1 MGTPVRMKSKWVCRL
16 SITFNILVI
25 IAFMTLGLR
34 YWRFY
39 HNSISG
45 PSATDELTSGFSWPD
60 GKKMALSFTFDD
72 AYYSHIDSIVPL
84 FDRYGIKAT
93 FYVSMWRLAP
103 REEAWKKAISNG
115 HEIGNHTYNHPC
127 SGNHDFITGNSL
139 EDYTI
144 QRMRFELYSA
154 NEFIE
159 EILGVCPVS
168 FAYPCGATFVG
179 RGVEVESYVP
189 LISQMFESGRLY
201 GESMVNPVLCDMA
214 QLPAEELD
222 GKSFDEIKE
231 LIETAKSS
239 GNWLILAGHE
249 IGEGEKE
256 TSRLS
261 VIEAIC
267 EYSKDPSNGIWVD
280 NIHNISSYIREK
292 RGNEPFVWMPDE
304 KNPAQKAFSK
314 LWSKYYVIKSKNQAM
329 PK

>member
-1 MGTPVRMKSKWVCRL
+1 MGTPVRMKPKWICRL

-25 IAFMTLGLR
+25 IAFIILGMR

-39 HNSISG
+39 HNSRSGQSG
-45 PSATDELTSGFSWPD
+45 PDETTTGFSWPD
-60 GKKMALSFTFDD
+60 GKTMALSFTFDD

-84 FDRYGIKAT
+84 LDRYEIKAT

-159 EILGVCPVS
+159 EMLGVCPVS
-168 FAYPCGATFVG
+168 FAYPCGATFIG
-179 RGVEVESYVP
+179 RGTGVESYVP
-189 LISQMFESGRLY
+189 LVSEIFESGRLY
-201 GESMVNPVLCDMA
+201 GESMVNPALCDMA
-214 QLPAEELD
+214 QLPAEMLD
-222 GKSFDEIKE
+222 GKSFDEIKD
-231 LIETAKSS
+231 LIEKAKSS
-239 GNWLILAGHE
+239 GNWLILAGHDT
-249 IGEGEKE
+249 GEGKKE
-256 TSRLS
+256 ASSLS

-267 EYSKDPSNGIWVD
+267 EYSLDPSNGIWID
-280 NIHNISSYIREK
+280 NIHNIASFIREK
-292 RGNEPFVWMPDE
+292 RGEEPFVQ
-304 KNPAQKAFSK
+304 NPADQHPVQKIFSK
-314 LWSKYYVIKSKNQAM
+314 LWSKYYVLKSRNY
-329 PK
+329 